1 MHKKLISHI
10 GKGVTECV
18 LELVEYADEEEKEI
32 VNSQPKY
39 ELKEACTGVYLH
51 KVGNLIDETVFVFH
65 PVMENNEGNNR
76 CIGFP
81 SNFFEV
87 NTSSVLKELRDDI
100 NEVGMVKLKCDKN
113 TKPRCDWLI
122 QFLVAYVCLAD
133 ATKPKTDG
141 GNSNEMAK

>member
-18 LELVEYADEEEKEI
+18 LDLVEYADEEEKEI

-39 ELKEACTGVYLH
+39 ELKEASTGVYLH
-51 KVGNLIDETVFVFH
+51 KVGTDIDKTVFVFH
-65 PVMENNEGNNR
+65 PVMENTEGNNR

-81 SNFFEV
+81 SNFFLA
-87 NTSSVLKELRDDI
+87 NTSPVLKELRDDI

-113 TKPRCDWLI
+113 TKPKCDWLI
-122 QFLVAYVCLAD
+122 QFLVAYVSLAN
-133 ATKPKTDG
+133 ATKQPKING
-141 GNSNEMAK
+141 GETK